1 MGALAQNKKNLRPLF
16 QCIHLLKSIKI
27 WNSASSGNSGEL
39 TTVKN
44 LKRSKNKGR
53 KKKAKTKQSQGRSNK
68 VTEPIQEV
76 QESSIPTLEQT
87 PTISTD
93 LKNAEDTATIADD
106 KNLANKQTTGKWKCF
121 CRLN

>member
-1 MGALAQNKKNLRPLF
+1 MKF
-16 QCIHLLKSIKI
+16 

-76 QESSIPTLEQT
+76 QESSIPTNLEQT

-93 LKNAEDTATIADD
+93 LKNTEDTATIADD
-106 KNLANKQTTGKWKCF
+106 KNLATGKWKWF